1 MNALG
6 FAERVPVLMYHRV
19 DARVTRRERPYC
31 VSARQFAAHL
41 DWLARQGY
49 RPCSTRDFADWY
61 LGHRPLPQR
70 SVLITFDDG
79 FAGLHQHAWPLLA
92 ARSWPATVFLVS
104 GLTGQHNAWGSSEFG
119 APGAHALL
127 NAQQI
132 DEMARNGIDFQSHSC
147 THADLTTLDAPALT
161 RQVAGS
167 RRQLEDLLGRAVDCF
182 AYPYGRHDDRV
193 RDAVQAAGYRVAFSV
208 QPGFNRPGGDPWAVR
223 RLDITGGVSTAGF
236 GRMVAMGS
244 NDGSLGQQL
253 RYLSQRLRD
262 RLHARAASLPRE

>member
-1 MNALG
+1 MNAVE

-19 DARVTRRERPYC
+19 DARVARRERPYC

-41 DWLARQGY
+41 DWLARRGY
-49 RPCSTRDFADWY
+49 QPCTTRDFTNWY
-61 LGHRPLPQR
+61 LGQQRLPQR

-79 FAGLHQHAWPLLA
+79 FAGLYQHALPLLVE
-92 ARSWPATVFLVS
+92 RSWPATVFLVS
-104 GLTGQHNAWGSSEFG
+104 GLTGQRDAWGSSEFG
-119 APGAHALL
+119 VPGSHALL
-127 NAQQI
+127 DAQQI
-132 DEMARNGIDFQSHSC
+132 AEMAQSGIDFQSHSC
-147 THADLTTLDAPALT
+147 THADLTTLSAQSLT
-161 RQVAGS
+161 QQVTGS

-223 RLDITGGVSTAGF
+223 RLDITGCVSTSGF

-244 NDGSLGQQL
+244 NDGSMGQQL
-253 RYLSQRLRD
+253 RYLTQRLRD
-262 RLHARAASLPRE
+262 RLHAKAASTPRE